1 MTCYIHLQCNRGSSF
16 ACLDWSEICNGIID
30 CMDGID
36 EQYCWLMEIHECQP
50 NEYQCYNRQCK
61 PKAFFQDNK
70 NFPDCLDGSDERYDG
85 SSNTINK
92 KKIYEPIFL
101 YEDILCLKYSSLYY
115 TSSTRSL
122 RRIKYYQLPCQMFTR
137 YGFGHSL
144 DALLGYHILPHINIF
159 HQPTIVKISITF
171 REKAL
176 RTNGCAFYLL
186 ASPIAS

>member
-16 ACLDWSEICNGIID
+16 ACLDWSETCDGIID

-36 EQYCWLMEIHECQP
+36 EQYCSSIEIH
-50 NEYQCYNRQCK
+50 QCYNKQCI

-85 SSNTINK
+85 SSHIINK

-101 YEDILCLKYSSLYY
+101 YEDILC
-115 TSSTRSL
+115 
-122 RRIKYYQLPCQMFTR
+122 
-137 YGFGHSL
+137 
-144 DALLGYHILPHINIF
+144 YHILPHINIF